1 MKIAAA
7 AYAPEWHGDWAGL
20 EAKLDAWVANAAA
33 QGAELL
39 VFPEYAGTEAAL
51 IGAPRDRSPV
61 EWVEACAAVQDRWV
75 ALNARLAQDH
85 GVYILAGSLPWRA
98 ADVTTNAA
106 ALCSPQG
113 QTALQYKM
121 ILTPYER
128 EEMALSAGQDLRLFD
143 TALGKIGVLI
153 CYDSEFPLL
162 ARALAEAGAEMILV
176 PSNTDFPA
184 GQTRVRQ
191 SCRARAIEQQ
201 CLIVQA
207 PLVGQ
212 VPDCTLL
219 DTQTGTA
226 ALFCPP
232 DYGLPADGIIAQGQ
246 PDYSAWV
253 IADVDPS
260 AIAAP
265 RQTGQVG
272 NFNHWPEQD
281 QRIKTVLV
289 TSV

>member
-7 AYAPEWHGDWAGL
+7 AYPPEWHKDWSGL
-20 EAKLDAWVANAAA
+20 EGKLAAWVADAAA
-33 QGAELL
+33 QGADLL
-39 VFPEYAGTEAAL
+39 VFPEYAGIEAAL
-51 IGAPRDRSPV
+51 TGTPRDRSPRD
-61 EWVEACAAVQDRWV
+61 WVTECVAVQQDWV

-85 GVYILAGSLPWRA
+85 GVHILAGSLPWHSGGF
-98 ADVTTNAA
+98 TTNAA
-106 ALCSPQG
+106 ALCSPTG
-113 QTALQYKM
+113 QVALQHKL

-128 EEMALSAGQDLRLFD
+128 EEMALNGGQDLCLFD
-143 TALGKIGVLI
+143 TSLGKIGVLI

-162 ARALAEAGAEMILV
+162 ARALAEAGADMILV

-212 VPDCTLL
+212 VADCTLL

-232 DYGLPADGIIAQGQ
+232 DFGLPADGIIAEGQ
-246 PDYSAWV
+246 PDYPGWV
-253 IADVDPS
+253 IAEVDPK

-272 NFNHWPEQD
+272 NFSHWPEQG
-281 QRIKTVLV
+281 RCGKTVV
-289 TSV
+289 TTAL